1 MKSYLEIQV
10 PIQKN
15 NSWFNE
21 LRRALSDIPIR
32 WQDGFYHITMAFLN
46 ETPKDVDL
54 RPLFE
59 KHLVGAFAPT
69 LTFDKLDVFTT
80 ASGMFII
87 YLTTT
92 YVPESFREQVDAI
105 RGDMK
110 TVGCCIQSD
119 FMLHV
124 TLGRVRK
131 ENVNLT
137 SLKHLIDGVTVPP
150 FTLSLT
156 DVDFRVFRGRTL
168 YETILKK
175 YK

>member
-1 MKSYLEIQV
+1 M

-15 NSWFNE
+15 DSWYNE
-21 LRRALSDIPIR
+21 LRSALWSIPVR
-32 WQDGFYHITMAFLN
+32 WQDEFYHITMAFLN
-46 ETPKDVDL
+46 ETPEDVDL
-54 RPLFE
+54 RPILE
-59 KHLVGAFAPT
+59 RHLNGVYAPT
-69 LTFDKLDVFTT
+69 LTFDKLDVFST

-92 YVPESFREQVDAI
+92 YVPELFQEQVDAI
-105 RGDMK
+105 RDDMK
-110 TVGCCIQSD
+110 TVGCRIQSD

-131 ENVNLT
+131 DIVDLT
-137 SLKHLIDGVTVPP
+137 SLKQLIDGVIVPP

-156 DVDFRVFRGRTL
+156 DVDYRVFRGRTL
-168 YETILKK
+168 YKTKLKN